1 MIDVTSGKVLW
12 KWEAPDEPNGLW
24 STKIFGDTIYTSG
37 FGNSDMKLS
46 GRLREINFK
55 TGKEKWSYVITD
67 KVKAVSDREVF
78 IWQSKGNTGSN
89 FVPRKN
95 I

>member
-1 MIDVTSGKVLW
+1 VIDVTSGKVLW

-24 STKIFGDTIYTSG
+24 STKIFGDAIYTSV
-37 FGNSDMKLS
+37 FGNSDMKPS
-46 GRLREINFK
+46 GRLRAINFK
-55 TGKEKWSYVITD
+55 TGKEKWSYVITG

-78 IWQSKGNTGSN
+78 IWQSKGNAGSN
-89 FVPRKN
+89 FVLRKN